1 MNIISFVYGI
11 FSSIFLV
18 FLGILQKFHL
28 SNYEFD
34 AQIAMDVFK
43 RMLNSIIEVSLDND
57 NDNDVV
63 IQRPENNRKIKIGLL
78 TNEIPPIVYG
88 GVATWIVNF
97 INMFKDNE
105 YFEVYP
111 IFLAH
116 LDNLPEECFQSHS

>member
-116 LDNLPEECFQSHS
+116 LDNLFQIF